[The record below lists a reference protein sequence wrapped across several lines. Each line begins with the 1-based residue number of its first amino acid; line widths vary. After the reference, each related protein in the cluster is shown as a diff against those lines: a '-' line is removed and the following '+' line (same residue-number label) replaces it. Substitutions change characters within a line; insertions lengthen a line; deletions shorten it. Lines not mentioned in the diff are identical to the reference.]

1 MKSDKK
7 QEDSPQNSSL
17 GEFTVLS
24 PSQKR
29 EQESLQKEKAK
40 KDAAER
46 EKRRI
51 AAAKRKAAEEKV
63 QLEIQRI
70 HKMKIWAIISFVVCA
85 ATYILVFSNLDNS
98 TDSMLIVGAII
109 AISSLFAGLILLCVI
124 DYKQKHWNE
133 RF

>member
-7 QEDSPQNSSL
+7 QENSHQNSSL

-29 EQESLQKEKAK
+29 EQERLAAEERERKEKA
-40 KDAAER
+40 DAECQ
-46 EKRRI
+46 
-51 AAAKRKAAEEKV
+51 AAEEKV

-70 HKMKIWAIISFVVCA
+70 HKMKIGAIISFVVCA
-85 ATYILVFSNLDNS
+85 AAYILGLSNLDNS
-98 TDSMLIVGAII
+98 TESTLIVGAII

>member
-63 QLEIQRI
+63 QLEIQLI
-70 HKMKIWAIISFVVCA
+70 HKMKIWDIISFVVCA

-124 DYKQKHWNE
+124 EYKKNI
-133 RF
+133 